1 MYYISIII
9 GASVYI
15 GYQFGADS
23 GIIALAALACV
34 YGKDIA
40 DELKG
45 N

>member
-9 GASVYI
+9 GASVYV
-15 GYQFGADS
+15 GYQFGTES
-23 GIIALAALACV
+23 GIIALAVLACV

-40 DELKG
+40 EELKG